1 MRKYK
6 GQYNGQPVIMISDGQ
21 MSDGSKTYIKA
32 KCYVDFTIIPESDGY
47 YRQYQKDRYN
57 NFYLL
62 TEDK

>member
-6 GQYNGQPVIMISDGQ
+6 GFYNGQPVIMINNGQ
-21 MSDGSKTYIKA
+21 MADGSLTYVKEE
-32 KCYVDFTIIPESDGY
+32 CYGDYIAENDGY

>member
-1 MRKYK
+1 MA
-6 GQYNGQPVIMISDGQ
+6 
-21 MSDGSKTYIKA
+21 DGSLTYVKEE
-32 KCYVDFTIIPESDGY
+32 CYGDYIPENDGY